1 MSDDSEEAG
10 GIGGKKIALVAAVL
24 VGLVLVVRALRGGDG
39 ESDDGAVSGGT
50 AAETT
55 DSTAADTTATD
66 ALPVDT
72 DMESAMDELDIVD
85 AIYILVAGLKAAREE
100 YRQRTDDGGA

>member
-1 MSDDSEEAG
+1 MSDDSDEAG

-24 VGLVLVVRALRGGDG
+24 VGVVLVVRALRGGDSEG
-39 ESDDGAVSGGT
+39 DGGATDESAP
-50 AAETT
+50 ETT
-55 DSTAADTTATD
+55 DATAADTTATD
-66 ALPVDT
+66 ALPVDA

-100 YRQRTDDGGA
+100 YQQRTDDGGA